1 MEIFGWDKIADFS
14 SLYGNGTA
22 LTVGSFDGPHRGHDV
37 LFDEVR
43 KAASRDALVP
53 GVVTFSKSAAEFHA
67 SGKYVGDITTLDQRL
82 KIFREYGMSFAL
94 VIDFS
99 GDFIKIK
106 GEEFLS
112 TLVSVL
118 RMKFIAEG
126 TDFRC
131 GWKGLFG
138 RDEIAAF
145 AFEHNV
151 ESVFHDLVFDY
162 GAGGKRISSTL
173 IRDCIVSK
181 DFKMASSL
189 LGRSYAI
196 DAKPLFW
203 QTCSDENSVSTSQCT
218 QVLPPDGEYDVVAK
232 KIDTTEIKTKFF
244 VDGQNLRLVFPH
256 KQIKELE
263 SIEFIN

>member
-1 MEIFGWDKIADFS
+1 MEVISWDKIADFS
-14 SLYGNGTA
+14 ALFAGGTA

-43 KAASRDALVP
+43 RAAARALAP
-53 GVVTFSKSAAEFHA
+53 GVVTFTKSAAEFHA
-67 SGKYVGDITTLDQRL
+67 SGTYPGDIATLRQRL
-82 KIFREYGMSFAL
+82 EVFARLGMSFTI

-99 GDFIKIK
+99 GDFIKMK

-138 RDEIAAF
+138 KDEIAAF
-145 AFEHNV
+145 ARVHGV
-151 ESVFHDLVFDY
+151 DSVFHDLIFDD
-162 GAGGKRISSTL
+162 GCGGKRISSTL

-181 DFKMASSL
+181 DFKTAAAL

-196 DAKPLFW
+196 DAKPLLW
-203 QTCSDENSVSTSQCT
+203 RSCSDENCVTASKCT
-218 QVLPPDGEYDVVAK
+218 QVLPPKGEYNVVARQLGTA
-232 KIDTTEIKTKFF
+232 INTKFF
-244 VDGQNLRLVFPH
+244 VDEQNLRLVFPH
-256 KQIKELE
+256 EQIKTLE
-263 SIEFIN
+263 SIEFID